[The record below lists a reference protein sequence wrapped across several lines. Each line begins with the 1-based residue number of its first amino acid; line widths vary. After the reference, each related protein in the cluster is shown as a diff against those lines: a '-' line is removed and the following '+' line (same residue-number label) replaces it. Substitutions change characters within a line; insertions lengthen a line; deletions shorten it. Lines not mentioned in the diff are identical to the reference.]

1 MKNYKEQLKNIT
13 TFIFDYDGVMTSGDV
28 LVDANGVQLRSSDVK
43 DGYALH
49 YAVKS
54 GYIVSVIS
62 GGTGDNMRVRMKSLG
77 VENVML
83 GVSYKLDKFEDF
95 LIENDLQA
103 EEVLYMGDDIPDY
116 EVVKAAGIGACPAD
130 ACYEIKSIA
139 DYISPFK
146 GGNGA
151 VRDVIEQVM
160 NIQDKWISDSAF
172 HW

>member
-1 MKNYKEQLKNIT
+1 MKNLDNIHRIKC
-13 TFIFDYDGVMTSGDV
+13 FIFDYDGVISDG
-28 LVDANGVQLRSSDVK
+28 GVFMLPTGEGVRRSNVK

-151 VRDVIEQVM
+151 VRDVIEQFM
-160 NIQDKWISDSAF
+160 KIQDKWISDSAF

>member
-1 MKNYKEQLKNIT
+1 MKNLDNIHRIKC
-13 TFIFDYDGVMTSGDV
+13 FIFDYDGVISDG
-28 LVDANGVQLRSSDVK
+28 GVFMLPTGEGVRRSNVK

-116 EVVKAAGIGACPAD
+116 EVVRAAGIGACPAD

-160 NIQDKWISDSAF
+160 KIQDKWISDSAF

>member
-1 MKNYKEQLKNIT
+1 MKNLDNIHRIKC
-13 TFIFDYDGVMTSGDV
+13 FIFDYDGVISDG
-28 LVDANGVQLRSSDVK
+28 GVFMLPTGEGVRRSNVK

-62 GGTGDNMRVRMKSLG
+62 RGTSDNMRVRMKSLG

-160 NIQDKWISDSAF
+160 KIQDKWISDSAF

>member
-1 MKNYKEQLKNIT
+1 MKNLDNIHRIKC
-13 TFIFDYDGVMTSGDV
+13 FIFDYDGVISDG
-28 LVDANGVQLRSSDVK
+28 GVFMLPTGEGVRRSNVK

-62 GGTGDNMRVRMKSLG
+62 GGTSDNMRVRMKSLG

-160 NIQDKWISDSAF
+160 KIQDKWISDSAF

>member
-1 MKNYKEQLKNIT
+1 MKNLDNIHRIKC
-13 TFIFDYDGVMTSGDV
+13 FIFDYDGVISDG
-28 LVDANGVQLRSSDVK
+28 GVFMLPTGEGVRRSNVK
-43 DGYALH
+43 DGCALH

-160 NIQDKWISDSAF
+160 KIQDKWISDSAF

>member
-1 MKNYKEQLKNIT
+1 MKNLDNIHRIKC
-13 TFIFDYDGVMTSGDV
+13 FIFDYDGVISDG
-28 LVDANGVQLRSSDVK
+28 GVFMLPTGEGVRRSNVK

-116 EVVKAAGIGACPAD
+116 ELVKAAGIGACPAD

-160 NIQDKWISDSAF
+160 KIQDKWISDSAF

>member
-1 MKNYKEQLKNIT
+1 MKNLDNIHKIKC
-13 TFIFDYDGVMTSGDV
+13 FIFDYDGVISDG
-28 LVDANGVQLRSSDVK
+28 GVFMLPTGEGVRRSNVK

-95 LIENDLQA
+95 LIENDLRA

-139 DYISPFK
+139 DYISPYK

-160 NIQDKWISDSAF
+160 KIQDKWVSDSAF

>member
-1 MKNYKEQLKNIT
+1 MKNLDNIHRIKC
-13 TFIFDYDGVMTSGDV
+13 FIFDYDGVISDG
-28 LVDANGVQLRSSDVK
+28 GVFMLPTGEGVRRSNVK

-160 NIQDKWISDSAF
+160 KIQDKWISDSAF

>member
-1 MKNYKEQLKNIT
+1 MKNLDNIHRIKC
-13 TFIFDYDGVMTSGDV
+13 FIFDYDGVISDG
-28 LVDANGVQLRSSDVK
+28 GVFMLPTGEGVRRSNVK

-49 YAVKS
+49 YAVKG

-160 NIQDKWISDSAF
+160 KIQDKWISDSAF